1 MDETQTID
9 TGGSSWADWFQG
21 VAGNV
26 INQAAAA
33 QYVKPYDVQAL
44 KIQSLGANGYYTEG
58 APGTYRTTA
67 TGLGIS
73 PTVLLLAGAAVLA
86 VVLLKD

>member
-9 TGGSSWADWFQG
+9 TGGSNWADWFQG

-26 INQAAAA
+26 LGQAASAKY
-33 QYVKPYDVQAL
+33 QKPYD
-44 KIQSLGANGYYTEG
+44 IQSLRLQQLGANGYYTEG
-58 APGTYRTTA
+58 APGMYRPN

-73 PTVLLLAGAAVLA
+73 PGILLLAGAAVLA